1 VRVKDVFVNGSGV
14 RLPSTLNVAD
24 AIASVECEPKLV
36 SRTDVESVSVSPHES
51 AAEMAVE
58 AARVALAR
66 AGSEPD
72 DVDLILHATTYHQGQ
87 DLWPVGSYIQS
98 ETVRNSCLA
107 LEIRQTAVW
116 PPWTS
121 RCPT

>member
-1 VRVKDVFVNGSGV
+1 MRVKDVFVNGSGV

-24 AIASVECEPKLV
+24 AIASGECEPKLV
-36 SRTDVESVSVSPHES
+36 ARTDVESVSVSPHES

-72 DVDLILHATTYHQGQ
+72 DVD
-87 DLWPVGSYIQS
+87 P
-98 ETVRNSCLA
+98 
-107 LEIRQTAVW
+107 TAGGD
-116 PPWTS
+116 S
-121 RCPT
+121 GRD